1 MHLPRCQRTSI
12 LYNIIEIFFIIF
24 QIYIKNLFA
33 GVTGFEPIPLVLE
46 TNMLPLTPNSYLSRL
61 QDSNLCSAVS
71 ATARKATSVN
81 LSYLLVLRK
90 RVYYKTF
97 KYKLS
102 RQSNLFILSIS
113 VGRPRFELGLPV
125 YQTSSLKPFS

>member
-46 TNMLPLTPNSYLSRL
+46 TNMLTIEHQTPI
-61 QDSNLCSAVS
+61 C
-71 ATARKATSVN
+71 
-81 LSYLLVLRK
+81 
-90 RVYYKTF
+90 
-97 KYKLS
+97 
-102 RQSNLFILSIS
+102 
-113 VGRPRFELGLPV
+113 
-125 YQTSSLKPFS
+125 